1 MTDNSAHMFIH
12 NKIAELVEN
21 IDTILR
27 QIEKKDILQVISLA
41 LQSCAG
47 LEREDS
53 IYWSILNNM
62 FDLLTNLGL

>member
-1 MTDNSAHMFIH
+1 MLD
-12 NKIAELVEN
+12 
-21 IDTILR
+21 R
-27 QIEKKDILQVISLA
+27 KKDILQVISLA

-53 IYWSILNNM
+53 IYWSVLNNM

>member
-1 MTDNSAHMFIH
+1 MLD
-12 NKIAELVEN
+12 
-21 IDTILR
+21 R
-27 QIEKKDILQVISLA
+27 KKNILQVISLA

-53 IYWSILNNM
+53 IYWSVLNNM